1 MMPNIV
7 PFKKE
12 HLAKINL
19 LFEMTEDG
27 KQSLATYDDVIG
39 YTGLEG
45 NTVLATGGVHRMWEG
60 VGEAWL
66 LVGKEGYDIPKTVA
80 KYTSYIFQH
89 IQEEH
94 QMFRIQAS
102 VSAMDKRAN
111 KYAQWLGFEK
121 EGIMRKYGPDGSDY
135 IRYARVV

>member
-1 MMPNIV
+1 MPNIV

-12 HLAKINL
+12 HLNMINL
-19 LFEMTEDG
+19 VFEMTEAG
-27 KQSLATYDDVIG
+27 KQSLAGYDDVIG
-39 YTGLEG
+39 YTGMEDD
-45 NTVLATGGVHRMWEG
+45 TVLATGGVHRMWNG

-66 LVGKEGYDIPKTVA
+66 LVGAEGYAKPKTVA
-80 KYTSYIFQH
+80 KYTDYIFQH

-102 VSAMDKRAN
+102 VSVADNRAN
-111 KYAQWLGFEK
+111 RYAQWLGFEK
-121 EGIMRKYGPDGSDY
+121 EGIMRRYGPDGTDY